1 MDRPLEIFSNHETF
15 TFLNPKMAEDERARL
30 RAATREKNLASHV
43 WLMSSGTESSKLAAT
58 KMIALSKDA
67 ILAAAQ
73 AVTREFQIT
82 ARDVYLHALPIFH
95 IAGVSVWARAFVSGC
110 KVVEL
115 GEEPWDVDKFVS
127 LVESQR
133 VSVGSLV
140 PTQIFDLVRARK
152 TAPRSLRHIF
162 VGGGA
167 LSPAVGD
174 EAVALGWPLTLTYGM
189 TETCAMLA
197 VGHSFEEGL
206 RKLPHVL
213 EWATDEKDRLRFL
226 SPALLT
232 GYLFVPRAG
241 LSEFVD
247 PKQKGWYLSDDRG
260 RVENHRLFLAGREAE
275 LVKING
281 ESVSITAMQAA
292 WDHFSFTEKL
302 EGPSYIVALPH
313 ERRGFELV
321 LVAEHA
327 VTRDAIQRFNQTQ
340 MAFQRLQKVF
350 KFRQVPLS
358 PLGKPQRGKILE
370 RLATARPE
378 LVRRDDAR
386 VGRPG

>member
-1 MDRPLEIFSNHETF
+1 
-15 TFLNPKMAEDERARL
+15 MAEDERTRL
-30 RAATREKNLASHV
+30 LEATREKNLSSHI
-43 WLMSSGTESSKLAAT
+43 WLMSSGTESSKLSST

-67 ILAAAQ
+67 ILSAAQ
-73 AVTREFQIT
+73 AVAREFQIT
-82 ARDVYLHALPIFH
+82 SRDVYLHALPIFH

-115 GEEPWDVDKFVS
+115 GDWSWDVEKFVS
-127 LVESQR
+127 IVEEQK
-133 VSVGSLV
+133 VSVCSLV
-140 PTQIFDLVRARK
+140 PTQIFDLVRAQK
-152 TAPRSLRHIF
+152 TAPRSVRHIF

-167 LSPAVGD
+167 LTPAIG
-174 EAVALGWPLTLTYGM
+174 EQALALGWPLTLTYGM

-206 RKLPHVL
+206 RKLPHVID
-213 EWATDEKDRLRFL
+213 WATDEKDCLRFL

-302 EGPSYIVALPH
+302 AGPSYIVALPH
-313 ERRGFELV
+313 ERQGFELV
-321 LVAEHA
+321 LVSEHA
-327 VTRDAIQRFNQTQ
+327 VTRDVIQRFNQAQ
-340 MAFQRLQKVF
+340 LAFQRLQKVF
-350 KFRQVPLS
+350 KFPQVPLS

-370 RLATARPE
+370 RLATSRPE
-378 LVRRDDAR
+378 FTIS
-386 VGRPG
+386 